1 MGRSAGEPPRE
12 CQRQQVGD
20 ERSNEL
26 TGGTGSVDHA
36 GSPQPRLFR
45 CYPPL
50 GLLLAQR
57 RDGCADGGGDAMHRF
72 GLGLLLCAPS
82 HPMHTLPSL
91 PSFPHT
97 LLPRR
102 GPPGRTWCRHSSA
115 VWMSM
120 VSYRPSIGMRGIA
133 GHLRGGRAR
142 CAHTVATDR
151 GDGHLPPPPASPL
164 WRIPPRHRHD
174 LPLCRDTGWSGFH
187 LKYQG
192 EYPGVN

>member
-1 MGRSAGEPPRE
+1 MWITQAAHGLDYFGFIRPLGSSSR
-12 CQRQQVGD
+12 R
-20 ERSNEL
+20 
-26 TGGTGSVDHA
+26 GGTGV
-36 GSPQPRLFR
+36 RK
-45 CYPPL
+45 
-50 GLLLAQR
+50 
-57 RDGCADGGGDAMHRF
+57 GGATHRTASA
-72 GLGLLLCAPS
+72 LDSSSAP
-82 HPMHTLPSL
+82 HLHTLPSL

-102 GPPGRTWCRHSSA
+102 RPPGRTWCRHSSA

-133 GHLRGGRAR
+133 GHLRGERGR

-151 GDGHLPPPPASPL
+151 GDGHLPPPPPASPL
-164 WRIPPRHRHD
+164 WRTPPRHRHD

-192 EYPGVN
+192 EYRGSTEFRGRFNPGHFTAEPESAGADFRSGTAQR